1 MRNGITLAGLP
12 LTVLVLSACGASDP
26 FEGDGGEGGGNGEGG
41 GAEAGTVVIGSAD
54 FPESTL
60 LAEVY
65 GRAMEA
71 RGVDVEYQLNI
82 GSREVYY
89 SQVEEGNLSVF
100 PEYNGAILAYLDDDA
115 PSGSPEETDAAVE
128 EALPEGL
135 EVLESSEAENK
146 DSVTVSQEI
155 ADEHDLE
162 SLADLEGVAE
172 DLTIGG
178 PPEFETRHQGLEG
191 LEDVYGVE
199 FGEFRSLEV
208 ALLTQALLDDDI
220 QAANL
225 FTTDPQIA
233 VEDFVVLEDPENVFG
248 AQNVTPLVNSEQ
260 VDETAREALNAVS
273 AELTTEEVTALNERV
288 VVDNENASDVAQ
300 DWLAEAGL
308 D

>member
-1 MRNGITLAGLP
+1 MRNRLTLAGLP
-12 LTVLVLSACGASDP
+12 LSVLILSACGASDP
-26 FEGDGGEGGGNGEGG
+26 YEEDSGEGGEG
-41 GAEAGTVVIGSAD
+41 AGDGMVIIGSAD

-71 RGVDVEYQLNI
+71 QGVDVDYQLNI

-89 SQVEEGNLSVF
+89 SQMEEGNLSVF

-135 EVLESSEAENK
+135 ETLDSSEAENK
-146 DSVTVSQEI
+146 DSITVTQEV
-155 ADEHDLE
+155 AEEHDLE
-162 SLADLEGVAE
+162 TLADLEGVAE
-172 DLTIGG
+172 DLVLGG
-178 PPEFETRHQGLEG
+178 PPEFEARHQGVVG
-191 LEDVYGVE
+191 LKEVYGVE

-208 ALLTQALLDDDI
+208 ALLTQAMLDGDI

-225 FTTDPQIA
+225 FTTDPQVA

-248 AQNVTPLVNSEQ
+248 AQNITPLVNSDQ
-260 VDETAREALNAVS
+260 VDDTAREALNEVS
-273 AELTTEEVTALNERV
+273 AELTTEDVTELSERV
-288 VVDNENASDVAQ
+288 VIDNENAADVAQ
-300 DWLAEAGL
+300 DWLAEVGL

>member
-1 MRNGITLAGLP
+1 MRNRLTMAGLP
-12 LTVLVLSACGASDP
+12 LSVLMLSACGASDP
-26 FEGDGGEGGGNGEGG
+26 YEQDSGENGEGSG
-41 GAEAGTVVIGSAD
+41 DGTVVIGSAD

-71 RGVDVEYQLNI
+71 QGVDVDYQLNI

-115 PSGSPEETDAAVE
+115 PSGTPEETDAAVE

-135 EVLESSEAENK
+135 ETLESSEAENK
-146 DSVTVSQEI
+146 DSVTVTAEV
-155 ADEHDLE
+155 AEEHGLE
-162 SLADLEGVAE
+162 TLADLEGVAE
-172 DLTIGG
+172 DLVLGG
-178 PPEFETRHQGLEG
+178 PPEFETRHQGVVG
-191 LEDVYGVE
+191 LEEVYGVE
-199 FGEFRSLEV
+199 FGEFRSLEA
-208 ALLTQALLDDDI
+208 ALLTQALLDGDI

-225 FTTDPQIA
+225 FTTDPQVA

-248 AQNVTPLVNSEQ
+248 AQNVTPLVNSGQ
-260 VDETAREALNAVS
+260 VDDTAGEALNAVS
-273 AELTTEEVTALNERV
+273 AELTTEDVTALNERV
-288 VVDNENASDVAQ
+288 VIDNENAADVAQ